1 MQHLHVFGI
10 GIVARECVVE
20 FAVERH
26 HFAADRL
33 EHLRREGAGGTV
45 AACSDHLEPA
55 LELRPVG
62 KIGDVTERKIVN
74 ERVGAAATQLVAP
87 LEHDRLEPVDLVRAE
102 GERAVGAHLHAG
114 PAVVVVGGRHHRHA
128 RQVERKLREVSHR
141 GERQA
146 DIGDAAA
153 RCH

>member
-1 MQHLHVFGI
+1 M
-10 GIVARECVVE
+10 VE
-20 FAVERH
+20 LTVERH
-26 HFAADRL
+26 HVAADRR
-33 EHLRREGAGGTV
+33 EHARRERAGGAV
-45 AACSDHLEPA
+45 AAGADDLQPA

-62 KIGDVTERKIVN
+62 EVGDVTGWKIVD

-128 RQVERKLREVSHR
+128 RHVESKLREISHR
-141 GERQA
+141 RERQA
-146 DIGDAAA
+146 DVGDAAA
-153 RCH
+153 PCH